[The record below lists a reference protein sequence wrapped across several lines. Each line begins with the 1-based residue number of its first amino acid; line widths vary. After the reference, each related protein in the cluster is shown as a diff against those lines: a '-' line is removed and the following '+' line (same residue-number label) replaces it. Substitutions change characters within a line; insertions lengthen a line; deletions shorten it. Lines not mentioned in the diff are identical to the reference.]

1 MKVTFLMPSVSRLGG
16 GLFPAS
22 RALTQALRQH
32 GDVDISVI
40 GLTDAHTKDDIDTW
54 EEVRTVACSTVGP
67 SSFGFAPDMQS
78 TLRDEDPLITHHVGL
93 WQYPSVAGH
102 RWAKQH
108 RRPYIVSPH
117 GMLEDWALSNASWKK
132 RIAGWLYENDHLR
145 QATCIHA
152 LNPAEA
158 QAIRDYGLSN
168 PICVIPN
175 GVELPDAEVTDEES
189 PGEEF
194 SDEGLPDEGRV
205 GSEDRTPVP
214 RARTSRP
221 KDPASIPWGNAVGE
235 GARVL
240 LFLGR
245 IHPKKGLDQLI
256 SAWERAMIEGWH
268 LAIVG
273 WDDGGHEPELK
284 RQVHRLGLSDTVH
297 FMGPMYNGEKEAAFR
312 HADAFVLPSFS
323 EGLPMAVLE
332 AWSYRLPV
340 LMTSACN
347 IPEGFEANAAL
358 RIAPDVDAID
368 QGLREF
374 AAMSNAQRV
383 QMGQR
388 GRNLV
393 QKNFTW
399 RRVAEQMYEV
409 YRWMCGRATEP
420 SCVRGSA

>member
-1 MKVTFLMPSVSRLGG
+1 MPSVSRRGG

-22 RALTQALRQH
+22 RALAHALQQL
-32 GDVDISVI
+32 GGMDVSVL
-40 GLTDAHTKDDIDTW
+40 GLADAYTDDDIDAW
-54 EEVRTVACSTVGP
+54 KEVRTMACSTVGP
-67 SSFGFAPDMQS
+67 SSFGFAPGMPS
-78 TLRDEDPLITHHVGL
+78 ALRNEDPLITHHVGL
-93 WQYPSVAGH
+93 WQYPSVAGR
-102 RWAKQH
+102 RWAKRY

-117 GMLEDWALSNASWKK
+117 GMLEDWALRNASWKK

-168 PICVIPN
+168 PICVVPN
-175 GVELPDAEVTDEES
+175 GVELP
-189 PGEEF
+189 GEEPTI
-194 SDEGLPDEGRV
+194 EEPVYERRAGG
-205 GSEDRTPVP
+205 GARTPVSSP
-214 RARTSRP
+214 QTSVSKVQTPVP
-221 KDPASIPWGNAVGE
+221 KAQTPVPWDDTFGE
-235 GARVL
+235 DTRVL

-256 SAWERAMIEGWH
+256 QAWKTVVLEGWH

-284 RQVHRLGLSDTVH
+284 RQVRRLGLGDTVH
-297 FMGPMYNGEKEAAFR
+297 FMGPMYDGEKEAAFR
-312 HADAFVLPSFS
+312 HADAFILPSFS

-340 LMTSACN
+340 IMTSACN

-358 RIAPDVDAID
+358 RVAPDPDAIA
-368 QGLREF
+368 QGLQEL
-374 AAMSNAQRV
+374 AAMSDAQRI
-383 QMGQR
+383 QMGRR

-393 QKNFTW
+393 QQNFTW
-399 RRVAEQMYEV
+399 RRVAEQMADV
-409 YRWMCGRATEP
+409 YRWMCGDGAEP
-420 SCVRGSA
+420 SCVQFGA